1 MKISA
6 AIINSILMDEDIEGY
21 QDLGSPSDEYLSE
34 AENIYQALIKL
45 QKATMIMNIS
55 RQS

>member
-1 MKISA
+1 
-6 AIINSILMDEDIEGY
+6 MDEDIEGY